1 MIWKAPL
8 WRGFSLGVDLPAFV
22 SIGIASTMRSLL
34 GNFNRQTTVE
44 LLRLALPMVVSQ
56 GTFAVMIFTDR
67 YFMSQIDPAHMAA
80 ALGGGVA
87 SFFSFCFF
95 IGLLAYA
102 NALSAQYLG
111 AGEPEKCP
119 KVVTQGMIMTVMS
132 APFLTLITFLVAGIF
147 EGMGHEP
154 AQVELE
160 RTYYLILMS
169 GVLVTLAKVCI
180 SSYFAGI
187 GRTHV
192 VMICDVFGLFIN
204 IPLCYVMVFGK
215 LGFPALGIVG
225 AGISTVVST
234 VLAFAMF
241 IAFYFRKEH
250 RDTFK
255 VRESFSLDVNIQRR
269 FWRLGFPSGLELFL
283 NVAAFNLFLL
293 MFQSY
298 GIAQGASAAIV
309 FNWDILSFIPMIGL
323 SVGVIS
329 MIGRFVG
336 ARDMARVNEVMFAAF
351 AVALAYSA
359 VLAIIYST
367 FRYPLVE
374 VFAPPSGDFSAIREM
389 SAFMMIGLSSYVMAD
404 AVILVCGGILRGA
417 GDTRWLMVASVSLHW
432 AMLVAQFFI
441 IRVFE
446 LHPRVSWIA
455 FVAMVFAIALVYAL
469 RLKTGRW
476 RDPDVLES
484 VMTE

>member
-1 MIWKAPL
+1 M
-8 WRGFSLGVDLPAFV
+8 
-22 SIGIASTMRSLL
+22 
-34 GNFNRQTTVE
+34 VE
-44 LLRLALPMVVSQ
+44 LLRIALPMVVSQ

-67 YFMSQIDPAHMAA
+67 YFMSQIDPTHMAA

-95 IGLLAYA
+95 IGLIAYA
-102 NALSAQYLG
+102 NALTAQYLG

-119 KVVTQGMIMTVMS
+119 KVVTQGMVMTVMS
-132 APFLTLITFLVAGIF
+132 IPFLTLITFLVAGIF

-169 GVLVTLAKVCI
+169 GVLVTLAKVCL

-192 VMICDVFGLFIN
+192 VMISDLFGLVIN
-204 IPLCYVMVFGK
+204 VPLCYAMVFGK

-225 AGISTVVST
+225 AGVSTVVAT
-234 VLAFAMF
+234 ALAFLLF
-241 IAFYFRKEH
+241 VAFYFHKEH
-250 RDTFK
+250 RETFA
-255 VRESFSLDVNIQRR
+255 VLRSFSLDTKILRR
-269 FWRLGFPSGLELFL
+269 YWRLGFPSGLELFL

-298 GIAQGASAAIV
+298 GIAEGAAAAIV
-309 FNWDILSFIPMIGL
+309 FNWDVLSFIPMIGL
-323 SVGVIS
+323 NVGVIS
-329 MIGRFVG
+329 LIGRFVG
-336 ARDMARVNEVMFAAF
+336 ARDMARVNEVMTAAF
-351 AVALAYSA
+351 GLALAYSA
-359 VLAIIYST
+359 VLAIIYIT
-367 FRYPLVE
+367 YRFPLVE
-374 VFAPPSGDFSAIREM
+374 VFAPPSGDFTAIREL

-404 AVILVCGGILRGA
+404 AVILVSGGVLRGA

-441 IRVFE
+441 IRVFA
-446 LHPRVSWIA
+446 LGPRLSWLA
-455 FVAMVFAIALVYAL
+455 FAAMIFAIALVYAL
-469 RLKTGRW
+469 RLYGGRW
-476 RDPDVLES
+476 RDPAALER
-484 VMTE
+484 VMAE

>member
-1 MIWKAPL
+1 M
-8 WRGFSLGVDLPAFV
+8 
-22 SIGIASTMRSLL
+22 
-34 GNFNRQTTVE
+34 VE

-95 IGLLAYA
+95 VGLISYG

-132 APFLTLITFLVAGIF
+132 IPFLTLITFLVAGIF

-160 RTYYLILMS
+160 RTYYLILMA
-169 GVLVTLAKVCI
+169 GVLVTLAKVCL

-192 VMICDVFGLFIN
+192 VMICDLFGLVIN
-204 IPLCYVMVFGK
+204 VPLCYVMVFGK

-225 AGISTVVST
+225 AGISTVVAT
-234 VLAFAMF
+234 VLAFLLF
-241 IAFYFRKEH
+241 VAFYFHKEH
-250 RDTFK
+250 REKFA
-255 VRESFSLDVNIQRR
+255 VLRSFSLDTKILRR
-269 FWRLGFPSGLELFL
+269 YWRLGFPSGMELFL

-298 GIAQGASAAIV
+298 GIAAGAAAAIV

-323 SVGVIS
+323 NVGVIS
-329 MIGRFVG
+329 LIGRFVG
-336 ARDMARVNEVMFAAF
+336 ARDMARVNEVMTAAF
-351 AVALAYSA
+351 VAALAYSA
-359 VLAIIYST
+359 VLAVLYIT
-367 FRYPLVE
+367 
-374 VFAPPSGDFSAIREM
+374 
-389 SAFMMIGLSSYVMAD
+389 
-404 AVILVCGGILRGA
+404 LR
-417 GDTRWLMVASVSLHW
+417 
-432 AMLVAQFFI
+432 
-441 IRVFE
+441 
-446 LHPRVSWIA
+446 
-455 FVAMVFAIALVYAL
+455 
-469 RLKTGRW
+469 
-476 RDPDVLES
+476 
-484 VMTE
+484 

>member
-1 MIWKAPL
+1 MA
-8 WRGFSLGVDLPAFV
+8 
-22 SIGIASTMRSLL
+22 
-34 GNFNRQTTVE
+34 E

-56 GTFAVMIFTDR
+56 GAFAVMIFTDR
-67 YFMSQIDPAHMAA
+67 YFMSQIDPEHMAA

-95 IGLLAYA
+95 VGLIAYA
-102 NALSAQYLG
+102 NALTAQYLG
-111 AGEPEKCP
+111 AGETEKCP

-132 APFLTLITFLVAGIF
+132 IPFLTLITFLVAGIF

-180 SSYFAGI
+180 SSYFAAI

-192 VMICDVFGLFIN
+192 VMICDVFGLIIN
-204 IPLCYVMVFGK
+204 VPLCYVMAFGK

-225 AGISTVVST
+225 AGISTVVAT
-234 VLAFAMF
+234 VLALLLFV
-241 IAFYFRKEH
+241 AFYFHKEH
-250 RDTFK
+250 RETFA
-255 VRESFSLDVNIQRR
+255 VLRSFSLDAKILRR
-269 FWRLGFPSGLELFL
+269 YWRLGFPSGMELFL

-298 GIAQGASAAIV
+298 GIAEGAAAAIV

-323 SVGVIS
+323 NVGVIS

-336 ARDMARVNEVMFAAF
+336 ARDMARVNEVMTAAF
-351 AVALAYSA
+351 VAALAYSA
-359 VLAIIYST
+359 VLAVIYIT
-367 FRYPLVE
+367 LRYPLVE
-374 VFAPPSGDFSAIREM
+374 VFAPPSGDFTAIREL

-404 AVILVCGGILRGA
+404 AVILVSGGVLRGA
-417 GDTRWLMVASVSLHW
+417 GDTRSR
-432 AMLVAQFFI
+432 F
-441 IRVFE
+441 R
-446 LHPRVSWIA
+446 P
-455 FVAMVFAIALVYAL
+455 
-469 RLKTGRW
+469 
-476 RDPDVLES
+476 PPPP
-484 VMTE
+484 

>member
-1 MIWKAPL
+1 ML
-8 WRGFSLGVDLPAFV
+8 SL
-22 SIGIASTMRSLL
+22 RQ
-34 GNFNRQTTVE
+34 NFNRKTMLE

-56 GTFAVMIFTDR
+56 GAFAMMIFTDR
-67 YFMSQIDPAHMAA
+67 YFMSQIDPVHMAA

-95 IGLLAYA
+95 TGVLSYG
-102 NALSAQYLG
+102 NAMAAQYLG
-111 AGEPEKCP
+111 AGEREKCP

-132 APFLTLITFLVAGIF
+132 LPILTLITFLVAGIF

-154 AQVELE
+154 EQVALE
-160 RTYYLILMS
+160 RTYYLILMA
-169 GVLVTLAKVCI
+169 GVLLTLAKVCI

-204 IPLCYVMVFGK
+204 VPLCYVMAFGK

-225 AGISTVVST
+225 AGISTVAST
-234 VLAFAMF
+234 LISLLLFL
-241 IAFYFRKEH
+241 AFYFRKEH
-250 RDTFK
+250 RD
-255 VRESFSLDVNIQRR
+255 SFAVLKSFTLDIKILRR

-298 GIAQGASAAIV
+298 GVAQGAAAAIV

-323 SVGVIS
+323 HIGVIS

-336 ARDMARVNEVMFAAF
+336 ARDMARVNQVMTAAF
-351 AVALAYSA
+351 VFALTYGA
-359 VLAIIYST
+359 VLGTTYIV

-374 VFAPPSGDFSAIREM
+374 VFAPPSGDFTAIRNL
-389 SAFMMIGLSSYVMAD
+389 SAFMMIGLSSYVLAD
-404 AVILVCGGILRGA
+404 ALILVSGGILRGA
-417 GDTRWLMVASVSLHW
+417 GDTRWLMVASVILHW

-441 IRVFE
+441 IQVFA
-446 LHPRVSWIA
+446 LSPKVSWMA
-455 FVAMVFAIALVYAL
+455 FVAMILAIAVVYAL
-469 RLKTGRW
+469 RLKSNRW
-476 RDPDVLES
+476 RHPDALER
-484 VMTE
+484 VMAE

>member
-1 MIWKAPL
+1 
-8 WRGFSLGVDLPAFV
+8 
-22 SIGIASTMRSLL
+22 
-34 GNFNRQTTVE
+34 
-44 LLRLALPMVVSQ
+44 MVVSQ

-95 IGLLAYA
+95 VGLLSYA

-111 AGEPEKCP
+111 AGEPQKCP
-119 KVVTQGMIMTVMS
+119 RVVSQGMIMTVMS

-169 GVLVTLAKVCI
+169 GVLVTLAKTCLA
-180 SSYFAGI
+180 SYFAGI

-192 VMICDVFGLFIN
+192 VMICDVFGLVVN
-204 IPLCYVMVFGK
+204 VPLCYVMAFGK

-225 AGISTVVST
+225 AGISTVVAT
-234 VLAFAMF
+234 VLAFLLFAF
-241 IAFYFRKEH
+241 FYFRKEH
-250 RDTFK
+250 RERFAVLD
-255 VRESFSLDVNIQRR
+255 SFSLDTRILRR

-298 GIAQGASAAIV
+298 GVAEGAAAAIV
-309 FNWDILSFIPMIGL
+309 FNWDILSFVPMIGL
-323 SVGVIS
+323 HVGVIS
-329 MIGRFVG
+329 LIGRFVG
-336 ARDMARVNEVMFAAF
+336 ARDMARANEVMAAAF
-351 AVALAYSA
+351 IVALAYSA
-359 VLAIIYST
+359 VLAVLYISLR
-367 FRYPLVE
+367 FPLVE
-374 VFAPPSGDFSAIREM
+374 VFAPPSGDFSAIRAL

-404 AVILVCGGILRGA
+404 AVILVSGGVLRGA

-441 IRVFE
+441 IRVFH
-446 LHPRVSWIA
+446 LSPKVSWLT
-455 FVAMVFAIALVYAL
+455 FVAMILAIAAVYAL
-469 RLKTGRW
+469 RLRGGHW
-476 RDPDVLES
+476 RDPEALER
-484 VMTE
+484 VMAE

>member
-1 MIWKAPL
+1 M
-8 WRGFSLGVDLPAFV
+8 
-22 SIGIASTMRSLL
+22 
-34 GNFNRQTTVE
+34 VE

-67 YFMSQIDPAHMAA
+67 YFMSQIDPIHMAA

-95 IGLLAYA
+95 VGLFSYA
-102 NALSAQYLG
+102 NALAAQYLG

-119 KVVTQGMIMTVMS
+119 KVVTQGLIMTVMS
-132 APFLTLITFLVAGIF
+132 APFLTLIVFLVSGIF
-147 EGMGHEP
+147 EGMGHDP
-154 AQVELE
+154 VLVELE

-187 GRTHV
+187 GRTRV
-192 VMICDVFGLFIN
+192 VMICDVFGLVVN
-204 IPLCYVMVFGK
+204 VPLSYMMVFGK

-225 AGISTVVST
+225 AGISTVVAT
-234 VLAFAMF
+234 VLAFLLF
-241 IAFYFRKEH
+241 LAFYFAKEH
-250 RDTFK
+250 RERFA
-255 VRESFSLDVNIQRR
+255 VLRSFSFEPRILRR

-298 GIAQGASAAIV
+298 GVTEGAAAAIV
-309 FNWDILSFIPMIGL
+309 FNWDILSFVPMIGL
-323 SVGVIS
+323 NVAVIS
-329 MIGRFVG
+329 LIGRFVG
-336 ARDMARVNEVMFAAF
+336 ARDMARADEVMTAAF
-351 AVALAYSA
+351 ATALVYSA
-359 VLAIIYST
+359 VLAVTYIT
-367 FRYPLVE
+367 FRFPFVE
-374 VFAPPSGDFSAIREM
+374 VFAPPSGDFSAIREL
-389 SAFMMIGLSSYVMAD
+389 SAFMMIGLTSYMMAD
-404 AVILVCGGILRGA
+404 AIIIVSGGVLRGA

-446 LHPRVSWIA
+446 FSPRVSWIA
-455 FVAMVFAIALVYAL
+455 FVLIVPAIALVYAL
-469 RLKTGRW
+469 RLRSGRW
-476 RDPDVLES
+476 RDPEVLEL
-484 VMTE
+484 VMAE

>member
-1 MIWKAPL
+1 ML
-8 WRGFSLGVDLPAFV
+8 SLH
-22 SIGIASTMRSLL
+22 R
-34 GNFNRQTTVE
+34 NFNKQTMVE

-95 IGLLAYA
+95 IGLFSYA
-102 NALSAQYLG
+102 NALVAQYLG
-111 AGEPEKCP
+111 AGEAEKCP

-154 AQVELE
+154 EQVDLE

-169 GVLVTLAKVCI
+169 GVLVTVAKTCI

-192 VMICDVFGLFIN
+192 VMICDLFGLVIN
-204 IPLCYVMVFGK
+204 VPLCYVMVFGK

-225 AGISTVVST
+225 AGVSTVVST
-234 VLAFAMF
+234 VLAFMLF
-241 IAFYFRKEH
+241 VAFYFHKEH
-250 RDTFK
+250 RDKFD
-255 VRESFSLDVNIQRR
+255 VLRSFSLDVKILRR
-269 FWRLGFPSGLELFL
+269 YWRLGFPSGLELFL

-298 GIAQGASAAIV
+298 GVAEGAAAAIV
-309 FNWDILSFIPMIGL
+309 FNWDILSFVPMIGL
-323 SVGVIS
+323 NVGVIS
-329 MIGRFVG
+329 LIGRFVG
-336 ARDMARVNEVMFAAF
+336 ARDMARVNEVMTAAF
-351 AVALAYSA
+351 AVALAYA
-359 VLAIIYST
+359 VVLAIAYSV

-374 VFAPPSGDFSAIREM
+374 VFAPPSGDFTAIRQL

-404 AVILVCGGILRGA
+404 AVILVSGGILRGA
-417 GDTRWLMVASVSLHW
+417 GDTRWLMIASVSLHW

-446 LHPRVSWIA
+446 LGPKVSWIA
-455 FVAMVFAIALVYAL
+455 FVALVLAIALVYAL
-469 RLKTGRW
+469 RLKGGRW
-476 RDPDVLES
+476 RDPEVLER
-484 VMTE
+484 VMAE

>member
-1 MIWKAPL
+1 MRAIPL
-8 WRGFSLGVDLPAFV
+8 FASESVLSLRRHFD
-22 SIGIASTMRSLL
+22 
-34 GNFNRQTTVE
+34 RQTLSE

-95 IGLLAYA
+95 VGLFSYA
-102 NALSAQYLG
+102 NALAAQYLG
-111 AGEPEKCP
+111 AGEREKCP
-119 KVVTQGMIMTVMS
+119 KVVTQGLVMTVMS

-147 EGMGHEP
+147 ETMEHTP

-169 GVLVTLAKVCI
+169 GVLVTLAKVCL

-192 VMICDVFGLFIN
+192 VMICDVFGLVVN
-204 IPLCYVMVFGK
+204 VPLCYAMVFGK
-215 LGFPALGIVG
+215 FGFPALGIVG
-225 AGISTVVST
+225 AGISTVAAT
-234 VLAFAMF
+234 VLAFALF
-241 IAFYFRKEH
+241 VAFYFAREH
-250 RDTFK
+250 REAFG
-255 VRESFSLDVNIQRR
+255 VMRSFALDLKILRR
-269 FWRLGFPSGLELFL
+269 YWRLGFPSGLEMFL

-298 GIAQGASAAIV
+298 GVAQGAAAAIV

-323 SVGVIS
+323 HVAVIS
-329 MIGRFVG
+329 LIGRFVG
-336 ARDMARVNEVMFAAF
+336 ARDLARASQVIAAAF
-351 AVALAYSA
+351 ALALTYSA
-359 VLAIIYST
+359 ILAIIYT
-367 FRYPLVE
+367 AFRYPLVE
-374 VFAPPSGDFSAIREM
+374 VFAPPAGDFTAIRELA
-389 SAFMMIGLSSYVMAD
+389 AFMMIGLCSYVMAD
-404 AVILVCGGILRGA
+404 AILLVSSGVLRGA
-417 GDTRWLMVASVSLHW
+417 GDTRWLMIASVSLHW

-446 LHPRVSWIA
+446 LSPKVSWLA
-455 FVAMVFAIALVYAL
+455 FVLMILAIAVVYAL
-469 RLKTGRW
+469 RLAGGRW
-476 RDPDVLES
+476 RDPAALER
-484 VMTE
+484 VMAE